1 MNTGLLSGTVRWVG
15 WWWTENGCSI
25 WSKFYR
31 KWTSWNL
38 IIIASGQPAREWD
51 LMRYHIDK
59 EGGFGAAKLHHEIC
73 PDSKGPTTP
82 PAAASKLSNWSLDK
96 RRVWRRGEALL
107 DSSYV
112 CMYVL
117 YGILYKYIGA
127 RHSRFLYFG
136 ILRHVYRLE
145 DGQQCLPSLIRPLP
159 IRGRF
164 LEAITIHDNNLQSG
178 VGKRKALQTVIR
190 VLAPSGNS
198 TTAPLVRIRIYG
210 P

>member
-15 WWWTENGCSI
+15 WWWTENGCCI

-73 PDSKGPTTP
+73 PDSKARQRHPLRPASYPTGVWQTT
-82 PAAASKLSNWSLDK
+82 SLK
-96 RRVWRRGEALL
+96 TWGGSPRQL
-107 DSSYV
+107 V

-145 DGQQCLPSLIRPLP
+145 DGQQCLPSLIRALP

-164 LEAITIHDNNLQSG
+164 LEAITIHDDNLQSG

-198 TTAPLVRIRIYG
+198 ATAPW
-210 P
+210 